1 MSSSIKNSAR
11 YSRIV
16 KDIIEIEQGLLPSIE
31 YRDNGCIERLIR
43 HSIFMFV
50 GQLVHNGW
58 SQQSLIDWY
67 LSRAN
72 FSETDPNSILG
83 NEFFL
88 NF

>member
-1 MSSSIKNSAR
+1 MSSSIKNTAR
-11 YSRIV
+11 YSQIV
-16 KDIIEIEQGLLPSIE
+16 KEIIETEQCQLPSVE
-31 YRDNGCIERLIR
+31 YRSNGYIELLIR

-50 GQLVHNGW
+50 GRLIQNGW
-58 SQQSLIDWY
+58 NQQSLVDWY

-72 FSETDPNSILG
+72 FSETDPNSIWG

>member
-1 MSSSIKNSAR
+1 MSSSIKNNQR

-16 KDIIEIEQGLLPSIE
+16 EDIIETEQHQLPDVE
-31 YRDNGCIERLIR
+31 YRSNECIERLIR

-58 SQQSLIDWY
+58 SQKSLIDWY

-88 NF
+88 HF

>member
-1 MSSSIKNSAR
+1 MSSSIKNNAR

-16 KDIIEIEQGLLPSIE
+16 SGIVEREQSLLPSIE
-31 YRDNGCIERLIR
+31 YRDNGCMERLIR

-50 GQLVHNGW
+50 GQLVQNGW
-58 SQQSLIDWY
+58 SQKSLVDWY

-72 FSETDPNSILG
+72 FSETDPNSIFG

>member
-1 MSSSIKNSAR
+1 MSSSIKNNAR

-16 KDIIEIEQGLLPSIE
+16 SGIIEREQSLLPSIE
-31 YRDNGCIERLIR
+31 YRDNGCMERLIR

-50 GQLVHNGW
+50 GQLVQNGW
-58 SQQSLIDWY
+58 SQKSLVDWY

-72 FSETDPNSILG
+72 FSETDPNSIFG